1 MDIIVSDLS
10 IKSENIQSLYGYYI
24 QNAFLVNRRYQR
36 KLVWTI
42 QEKQSFIESI
52 INKYPVPLILLAE
65 KNNKNNNKEFEI
77 IDGMQ
82 RLNAIVSFI
91 NQEFDIAGEYF
102 DLDTLADTKLAKDSH
117 KISQKYKI
125 MNRSICAEIA
135 RYQIPLSIYQ
145 EADER
150 RIDEVFRRLN
160 SGGKQLSR
168 QELRQAGA
176 TSKFA
181 SIVRKLSSKI
191 RGDATSSD
199 LINLN
204 LMQKIS
210 INNKRLDYGILAEDV
225 FWIKNN
231 IITKEGLRQS
241 QDEEI
246 IADIISWITLSKD
259 RGMRSSSEILN
270 ELYGYST
277 YDPSDYYDSDGMDS
291 DEKVQID
298 HIGNLAD
305 KVDIEIQKI
314 NEEVLINNIQTVFDE
329 IISVIEDSGTNFHLL
344 LFSDRTRQNISRYF
358 QIVFYAFYQLIINKN
373 KVIDNKSGL
382 IESLRCSGGKIMKLP
397 TGGGRW
403 SAKDKLTQMNS
414 LIGVIQGYFR
424 QNSSHDPAR
433 SQWVTKFENLLTQSA
448 IEGQLYDFKI
458 GLSLLKKEENPVIQN
473 GALSKIIKTLTAM
486 ANTNLKS
493 TGYCIIGVAD
503 SRRDAERYSDIYDD
517 ECIKIRNS
525 DFWVTGIQSEA
536 LKLFDSIDIYFEKIL
551 QLIDK
556 EPISDPVK
564 DYIKRNI
571 VIIKYFNKDIMILK
585 IESMEKPITYD
596 KKYYVRHGNS
606 VQELDREQELGLF
619 ERFFNPASNS

>member
-1 MDIIVSDLS
+1 MDIIASDLS

-52 INKYPVPLILLAE
+52 ISKYPVPLILLAE
-65 KNNKNNNKEFEI
+65 KNNKNNKEFEI

-82 RLNAIVSFI
+82 RLNAIMSFI
-91 NQEFDIAGEYF
+91 NQEFDIDGEYF

-117 KISQKYKI
+117 RLLQKCKV
-125 MNRSICAEIA
+125 MDRAVCAEIA

-181 SIVRKLSSKI
+181 SIVRELSSRI

-199 LINLN
+199 IINLN
-204 LMQKIS
+204 VMQKIS

-246 IADIISWITLSKD
+246 IADIISWITLSKN

-277 YDPSDYYDSDGMDS
+277 YESYDSDGIDF
-291 DEKVQID
+291 EGGEQID
-298 HIGNLAD
+298 SVKNLAG
-305 KVDIEIQKI
+305 KVNNEIQKI
-314 NEEVLINNIQTVFDE
+314 NGEILINNIQTVFDE
-329 IISVIEDSGTNFHLL
+329 IISIIEESGTSFHLL

-358 QIVFYAFYQLIINKN
+358 QIVFYAFYQLIINEN
-373 KVIDNKSGL
+373 KMISNRQGL
-382 IESLRCSGGKIMKLP
+382 IEGLRHSGGNIIKLP

-403 SAKDKLTQMNS
+403 SAKDKFNQMNS
-414 LIGVIQGYFR
+414 LIGVIQRYFV
-424 QNSSHDPAR
+424 QNNSHDPAR
-433 SQWVTKFENLLTQSA
+433 NQWITKFENLLTQSA
-448 IEGQLYDFKI
+448 IEGQMYDFKI
-458 GLSLLKKEENPVIQN
+458 GLTLLRGDDQVSIQKET
-473 GALSKIIKTLTAM
+473 LSKVIKTLTSM
-486 ANTNLKS
+486 ANTHLKAI
-493 TGYCIIGVAD
+493 GYCIVGVAD
-503 SRRDAERYSDIYDD
+503 TQRDAKRYKDIYGD
-517 ECIKIRNS
+517 ECIKIKNS
-525 DFWVTGIQSEA
+525 NFWVTGIQNEA
-536 LKLFDSIDIYFEKIL
+536 IKLFGSIDKYFEKIS
-551 QLIDK
+551 QLIDE
-556 EPISDPVK
+556 EPIPDSVK
-564 DYIKRNI
+564 DYIKRNMT
-571 VIIKYFNKDIMILK
+571 IIKYFSKDIMIFK
-585 IESMEKPITYD
+585 IESGNDPIQYD
-596 KKYYVRHGNS
+596 KKYYIRHGNS
-606 VQELDREQELGLF
+606 VQGLDRNQEIELF
-619 ERFFNPASNS
+619 RRFFSQR

>member
-1 MDIIVSDLS
+1 
-10 IKSENIQSLYGYYI
+10 
-24 QNAFLVNRRYQR
+24 
-36 KLVWTI
+36 
-42 QEKQSFIESI
+42 
-52 INKYPVPLILLAE
+52 
-65 KNNKNNNKEFEI
+65 
-77 IDGMQ
+77 
-82 RLNAIVSFI
+82 
-91 NQEFDIAGEYF
+91 
-102 DLDTLADTKLAKDSH
+102 
-117 KISQKYKI
+117 
-125 MNRSICAEIA
+125 
-135 RYQIPLSIYQ
+135 
-145 EADER
+145 
-150 RIDEVFRRLN
+150 
-160 SGGKQLSR
+160 
-168 QELRQAGA
+168 
-176 TSKFA
+176 
-181 SIVRKLSSKI
+181 
-191 RGDATSSD
+191 
-199 LINLN
+199 
-204 LMQKIS
+204 
-210 INNKRLDYGILAEDV
+210 
-225 FWIKNN
+225 
-231 IITKEGLRQS
+231 
-241 QDEEI
+241 
-246 IADIISWITLSKD
+246 
-259 RGMRSSSEILN
+259 
-270 ELYGYST
+270 
-277 YDPSDYYDSDGMDS
+277 MDS

-358 QIVFYAFYQLIINKN
+358 QIVFYAFYKLIINEN

-503 SRRDAERYSDIYDD
+503 SGRDAKRYSDIYDD

-536 LKLFDSIDIYFEKIL
+536 LKLFDSIDIYFE
-551 QLIDK
+551 
-556 EPISDPVK
+556 
-564 DYIKRNI
+564 
-571 VIIKYFNKDIMILK
+571 FC
-585 IESMEKPITYD
+585 
-596 KKYYVRHGNS
+596 YY
-606 VQELDREQELGLF
+606 L
-619 ERFFNPASNS
+619 